1 MIGCR
6 VKKRVQLPL
15 EFGAEGAKDTFAGYA
30 FVSDF
35 WEGESQVGAC
45 FSHVVLTLR
54 LDKIYGACCTQ
65 QQRYFV
71 DYESALYIAVLD

>member
-6 VKKRVQLPL
+6 VEKRVQLPL
-15 EFGAEGAKDTFAGYA
+15 EFGAEGAKDTFTGCA

-45 FSHVVLTLR
+45 FSQVVLTLR
-54 LDKIYGACCTQ
+54 LDENLRCLLYSTAKMLCGLRICVIYCC
-65 QQRYFV
+65 
-71 DYESALYIAVLD
+71 A